1 MANVLNPEPESI
13 TLNTT
18 LEPTTLE
25 PATELEQPPFESTSN
40 PETAEVV
47 EVPALDADAPTE
59 PVAKAVPVEAAPA
72 EEIAPEIV
80 AQAEPV
86 VEAKAE
92 PVVAAAAEPVVE
104 AKAEP
109 VVAAKAEPVVE
120 AKAEPVVEA
129 KAEPVVAAV
138 AETAAEIQA
147 APEAAPPAT
156 AAAPVARAK
165 APEHGLESMDD
176 FSAALAAFERE
187 QAAEAAAVEAY
198 GDKIVSGTVIK
209 QTEKHL
215 VVDVGLKSEG
225 LVPLEQVL
233 DHSGAVRFNPGDVI
247 DVVIEREEPEGG
259 YLVSFERAQ
268 RLRIWDTIEKAA
280 NDKTPMTGTVISR
293 VKGGLTVDI
302 GLKAFLPGSQL
313 EIRPVRN
320 LDGYL
325 GQQIE
330 VRVIKLNKK
339 RGNVVVSRKEILE
352 EEQNAKRS
360 TTLEHLG
367 EGAILTGTVKNL
379 TDYGAFVDLGGIDG
393 LLHITDMSWGRLT
406 HPRDLVNVGDE
417 IQVKVLKFDKDKQR
431 VSLGF
436 KQLTPD
442 PWLDASERYPVG
454 AHVKGRVLSVTDY
467 GAFVELE
474 QGIEG
479 LVHLSEMTW
488 SKRLKHPSK
497 LVKPGDEVETV
508 VLSVNPA
515 DRRISLGMKQLLEN
529 PWENLTEKY
538 PTGAVV
544 EGRVRNLTDFGAF
557 IEIED
562 GIDGLV
568 HVSNLSWTKRVK
580 HPSEIVKKGEKV
592 KAVVLGVEPAE
603 PASLAGHQAVAARRL
618 GELLRLAS
626 GGRRGPRQ
634 GAADGAI
641 WSLRRDRGGCRGSL
655 PHLRGRRRRRIEAGD
670 GPGARLQD
678 HQDQRRGEEGGL
690 EPARHRPG
698 GQPHTGRALQ
708 GGYSQASG
716 LQLHHHARRP
726 DQLAQGRA
734 LSRFPFRHQCTT
746 AALRGGRCCL
756 DFVFHSF
763 SLCPASTLAS
773 ATPGV
778 SFQVKESSTMPRNVD
793 ARIPYSAEFQP

>member
-13 TLNTT
+13 TLNSELEIPT
-18 LEPTTLE
+18 LEPVAE
-25 PATELEQPPFESTSN
+25 QEQPLQESTSN
-40 PETAEVV
+40 PENAETV
-47 EVPALDADAPTE
+47 EISALDADAPTE
-59 PVAKAVPVEAAPA
+59 PQVEAA
-72 EEIAPEIV
+72 
-80 AQAEPV
+80 QV
-86 VEAKAE
+86 VEATAEAAPQPE
-92 PVVAAAAEPVVE
+92 PVPQAESEPAAAVPQPE
-104 AKAEP
+104 
-109 VVAAKAEPVVE
+109 
-120 AKAEPVVEA
+120 
-129 KAEPVVAAV
+129 
-138 AETAAEIQA
+138 A
-147 APEAAPPAT
+147 APAPPAT
-156 AAAPVARAK
+156 AAAPAHT
-165 APEHGLESMDD
+165 EHNFESMDD
-176 FSAALAAFERE
+176 FSAALEAFERE

-233 DHSGAVRFNPGDVI
+233 DHTGAVKFQPGDTI

-259 YLVSFERAQ
+259 YLASYERAQ
-268 RLRIWDTIEKAA
+268 RLRVWDVIEKAA
-280 NDKTPMTGTVISR
+280 ADKTPVMGTVVSR
-293 VKGGLTVDI
+293 VKGGVTVDI

-360 TTLEHLG
+360 QTLEQLG
-367 EGAILTGTVKNL
+367 EGTVLTGTVKNL

-442 PWLDASERYPVG
+442 PWLDATERYPVG
-454 AHVKGRVLSVTDY
+454 AHVHGRVLSVTDY

-497 LVKPGDEVETV
+497 LVKPADEVETV

-515 DRRISLGMKQLLEN
+515 DRRISLGMKQLMDN
-529 PWENLTEKY
+529 PWENLTDRY
-538 PTGAVV
+538 PAGTVV

-592 KAVVLGVEPAE
+592 KAVVLGVEP
-603 PASLAGHQAVAARRL
+603 QNRRL
-618 GELLRLAS
+618 SLGIKQLQPDVWESFFATHRVGDVVHGKVLRTA
-626 GGRRGPRQ
+626 Q
-634 GAADGAI
+634 FGAFVEIAEGVEGLCHI
-641 WSLRRDRGGCRGSL
+641 S
-655 PHLRGRRRRRIEAGD
+655 EAGD
-670 GPGARLQD
+670 
-678 HQDQRRGEEGGL
+678 EGGGSKL
-690 EPARHRPG
+690 E
-698 GQPHTGRALQ
+698 TGLEHEFKIIKINVEEKKVGLSLRAV
-708 GGYSQASG
+708 GHEAS
-716 LQLHHHARRP
+716 R
-726 DQLAQGRA
+726 AQVE
-734 LSRFPFRHQCTT
+734 SYK
-746 AALRGGRCCL
+746 
-756 DFVFHSF
+756 
-763 SLCPASTLAS
+763 
-773 ATPGV
+773 
-778 SFQVKESSTMPRNVD
+778 KESHKAPVSSSTTTLGDLINWKSER
-793 ARIPYSAEFQP
+793 

>member
-1 MANVLNPEPESI
+1 MPNVLNPEPESI
-13 TLNTT
+13 TLNT
-18 LEPTTLE
+18 EMEAPTLE
-25 PATELEQPPFESTSN
+25 PATELEQPSYESTSN
-40 PETAEVV
+40 TEPAEVFHAV
-47 EVPALDADAPTE
+47 ELAALDADAPTE
-59 PVAKAVPVEAAPA
+59 PAAEPAPVEKATAEAAPA
-72 EEIAPEIV
+72 EGRTREVPEAPEPLAEIAGQAV
-80 AQAEPV
+80 APQTEKIAEPIPAQEPQTEASSNTEPPVQSAPQAEATVEPVREVVVPSEGLPV
-86 VEAKAE
+86 VE
-92 PVVAAAAEPVVE
+92 PAAAAE
-104 AKAEP
+104 AQAHKAP
-109 VVAAKAEPVVE
+109 ST
-120 AKAEPVVEA
+120 
-129 KAEPVVAAV
+129 AV
-138 AETAAEIQA
+138 A
-147 APEAAPPAT
+147 PVHEA
-156 AAAPVARAK
+156 
-165 APEHGLESMDD
+165 HGLESMDD

-209 QTEKHL
+209 QTEKYL

-233 DHSGAVRFNPGDVI
+233 DHTGAVKFQPGDVI

-268 RLRIWDTIEKAA
+268 RLQVWDAIEKAA
-280 NDKTPMTGTVISR
+280 NEKTPVMGTVVSR

-352 EEQNAKRS
+352 EEQNAKRTS
-360 TTLEHLG
+360 TLEHLG
-367 EGAILTGTVKNL
+367 EGAVLTGTVKNL

-442 PWLDASERYPVG
+442 PWLDAAERYPVG
-454 AHVKGRVLSVTDY
+454 ARVHGRVLSVTDY

-497 LVKPGDEVETV
+497 LVKPADEVDTV

-515 DRRISLGMKQLLEN
+515 DRRISLGMKQLLDN
-529 PWENLTEKY
+529 PWENLTERY
-538 PTGAVV
+538 PAGTVV

-592 KAVVLGVEPAE
+592 KAVVLGVEP
-603 PASLAGHQAVAARRL
+603 QNRRL
-618 GELLRLAS
+618 SLGIKQLQPDVWESFFAAHRVGDVVHGKVLRTA
-626 GGRRGPRQ
+626 Q
-634 GAADGAI
+634 FGAFVEIAEGVEGLCHI
-641 WSLRRDRGGCRGSL
+641 S
-655 PHLRGRRRRRIEAGD
+655 EAGD
-670 GPGARLQD
+670 
-678 HQDQRRGEEGGL
+678 EGGGPSKL
-690 EPARHRPG
+690 ETGLEHDFKIIKINVEEKKVGLSLRAVGHEASRAQVEHYKADSHK
-698 GQPHTGRALQ
+698 QP
-708 GGYSQASG
+708 
-716 LQLHHHARRP
+716 
-726 DQLAQGRA
+726 
-734 LSRFPFRHQCTT
+734 
-746 AALRGGRCCL
+746 
-756 DFVFHSF
+756 
-763 SLCPASTLAS
+763 
-773 ATPGV
+773 V
-778 SFQVKESSTMPRNVD
+778 SSSTTTLGDLINWRKNE
-793 ARIPYSAEFQP
+793 R

>member
-1 MANVLNPEPESI
+1 MSNVLNPEPESI
-13 TLNTT
+13 TLNTE
-18 LEPTTLE
+18 LETPTLE
-25 PATELEQPPFESTSN
+25 PATESEQPSFESTSN
-40 PETAEVV
+40 PEKAQIAQS
-47 EVPALDADAPTE
+47 PALDADALTE
-59 PVAKAVPVEAAPA
+59 TGSTENAGIESVEAAPA
-72 EEIAPEIV
+72 EETAPIAQSDGTP
-80 AQAEPV
+80 AP
-86 VEAKAE
+86 
-92 PVVAAAAEPVVE
+92 
-104 AKAEP
+104 
-109 VVAAKAEPVVE
+109 
-120 AKAEPVVEA
+120 
-129 KAEPVVAAV
+129 
-138 AETAAEIQA
+138 TQA
-147 APEAAPPAT
+147 AHEFHSA
-156 AAAPVARAK
+156 
-165 APEHGLESMDD
+165 ESMDD
-176 FSAALAAFERE
+176 FSAALEAFERE

-198 GDKIVSGTVIK
+198 GDKLVTGTVIK

-225 LVPLEQVL
+225 LVPIEQVQ
-233 DHSGAVRFNPGDVI
+233 DHTGAVKFNPGDVI

-259 YLVSFERAQ
+259 YLVSYERAQ
-268 RLRIWDTIEKAA
+268 RLRVWDTIEKAA
-280 NDKTPMTGTVISR
+280 NDKTPMIGTVVSR

-302 GLKAFLPGSQL
+302 GLKAFLPGSQI

-330 VRVIKLNKK
+330 IRVIKLNKK

-442 PWLDASERYPVG
+442 PWLDATERYPVG

-515 DRRISLGMKQLLEN
+515 DRRISLGMKQLLDN

-538 PTGAVV
+538 PTGAIV

-592 KAVVLGVEPAE
+592 KAVVLGVEP
-603 PASLAGHQAVAARRL
+603 QNRRL
-618 GELLRLAS
+618 SLGIKQLQPDVWESFFATHRVGDQVHGKVLRTA
-626 GGRRGPRQ
+626 Q
-634 GAADGAI
+634 FGAFVEIAEGVEGLCHI
-641 WSLRRDRGGCRGSL
+641 S
-655 PHLRGRRRRRIEAGD
+655 EAGD
-670 GPGARLQD
+670 DGGSKL
-678 HQDQRRGEEGGL
+678 ETGL
-690 EPARHRPG
+690 EHEFKIIKINVEEKKVGLSLRAV
-698 GQPHTGRALQ
+698 GQEASRAQ
-708 GGYSQASG
+708 VENYKTDT
-716 LQLHHHARRP
+716 HKHP
-726 DQLAQGRA
+726 
-734 LSRFPFRHQCTT
+734 
-746 AALRGGRCCL
+746 
-756 DFVFHSF
+756 
-763 SLCPASTLAS
+763 
-773 ATPGV
+773 V
-778 SFQVKESSTMPRNVD
+778 SSSTTTLGDLINWRKGE
-793 ARIPYSAEFQP
+793 R

>member
-1 MANVLNPEPESI
+1 MANVLNPETESI
-13 TLNTT
+13 TLNTE
-18 LEPTTLE
+18 LETPALE
-25 PATELEQPPFESTSN
+25 AATEQDLPSYESSSN
-40 PETAEVV
+40 RDTAEAV
-47 EVPALDADAPTE
+47 ELPALDADAPTE
-59 PVAKAVPVEAAPA
+59 PVVEA
-72 EEIAPEIV
+72 V
-80 AQAEPV
+80 PV
-86 VEAKAE
+86 VEATAEAE
-92 PVVAAAAEPVVE
+92 PAQAVATEVAAPSEPAADTVPVADGAPLDE
-104 AKAEP
+104 AEQA
-109 VVAAKAEPVVE
+109 VASESK
-120 AKAEPVVEA
+120 
-129 KAEPVVAAV
+129 AAV
-138 AETAAEIQA
+138 AASTDAAAQA
-147 APEAAPPAT
+147 AH
-156 AAAPVARAK
+156 
-165 APEHGLESMDD
+165 PEHGLESMED
-176 FSAALAAFERE
+176 FSAALEAFERE
-187 QAAEAAAVEAY
+187 QAAEAAAVEAF

-233 DHSGAVRFNPGDVI
+233 DHTGAVKFQPGDVI
-247 DVVIEREEPEGG
+247 DVVIERVEPEGG
-259 YLVSFERAQ
+259 YLVSFEKAQ
-268 RLRIWDTIEKAA
+268 RLRVWDVIEKAA
-280 NDKTPMTGTVISR
+280 AEKTPVMGTVVSR

-302 GLKAFLPGSQL
+302 GIKAFLPGSQL

-352 EEQNAKRS
+352 EEQNSKR
-360 TTLEHLG
+360 TMTLEQLG
-367 EGAILTGTVKNL
+367 ENAVLTGTVKNL

-417 IQVKVLKFDKDKQR
+417 IQVRVLKFDKDKQR

-454 AHVKGRVLSVTDY
+454 AHVHGRVLSVTDY

-515 DRRISLGMKQLLEN
+515 DRRISLGMKQLLDN
-529 PWENLTEKY
+529 PWENLTERY
-538 PTGAVV
+538 PAGTIV

-557 IEIED
+557 VEIED

-580 HPSEIVKKGEKV
+580 HPSEVVKKGEKV
-592 KAVVLGVEPAE
+592 KAVVLGVEP
-603 PASLAGHQAVAARRL
+603 QNRRL
-618 GELLRLAS
+618 SLGIKQLQPDVWESFFATHRVGDLVHGKVLRTA
-626 GGRRGPRQ
+626 Q
-634 GAADGAI
+634 FGAFVEIAEGVEGLCHI
-641 WSLRRDRGGCRGSL
+641 S
-655 PHLRGRRRRRIEAGD
+655 EAGD
-670 GPGARLQD
+670 DGGSKLETGQE
-678 HQDQRRGEEGGL
+678 HEFKIIKINVEEKKVGL
-690 EPARHRPG
+690 SL
-698 GQPHTGRALQ
+698 RAV
-708 GGYSQASG
+708 GHEAS
-716 LQLHHHARRP
+716 R
-726 DQLAQGRA
+726 AQVESYKKEA
-734 LSRFPFRHQCTT
+734 HKAP
-746 AALRGGRCCL
+746 
-756 DFVFHSF
+756 
-763 SLCPASTLAS
+763 
-773 ATPGV
+773 V
-778 SFQVKESSTMPRNVD
+778 SSSTTTLGDLINWKSER
-793 ARIPYSAEFQP
+793 

>member
-1 MANVLNPEPESI
+1 
-13 TLNTT
+13 
-18 LEPTTLE
+18 
-25 PATELEQPPFESTSN
+25 
-40 PETAEVV
+40 
-47 EVPALDADAPTE
+47 
-59 PVAKAVPVEAAPA
+59 
-72 EEIAPEIV
+72 
-80 AQAEPV
+80 
-86 VEAKAE
+86 
-92 PVVAAAAEPVVE
+92 
-104 AKAEP
+104 
-109 VVAAKAEPVVE
+109 
-120 AKAEPVVEA
+120 
-129 KAEPVVAAV
+129 
-138 AETAAEIQA
+138 
-147 APEAAPPAT
+147 
-156 AAAPVARAK
+156 
-165 APEHGLESMDD
+165 MDD

-198 GDKIVSGTVIK
+198 GDKIVSGTVLK

-233 DHSGAVRFNPGDVI
+233 DHTGAVRFQPGDVI

-268 RLRIWDTIEKAA
+268 RLRVWDVIEKAA
-280 NDKTPMTGTVISR
+280 NDKTPVLGTVVSR

-360 TTLEHLG
+360 TTLEQLG

-454 AHVKGRVLSVTDY
+454 AHVHGRVLSVTDY

-515 DRRISLGMKQLLEN
+515 DRRISLGMKQLLDN
-529 PWENLTEKY
+529 PWENLSDRY
-538 PTGAVV
+538 PAGTVV

-592 KAVVLGVEPAE
+592 KAVVLGVEP
-603 PASLAGHQAVAARRL
+603 QNRRL
-618 GELLRLAS
+618 SLGIKQLQPDVWESFFAQHRVGDVVHGKVLRTA
-626 GGRRGPRQ
+626 Q
-634 GAADGAI
+634 FGAFVEIAEGVEGLCHI
-641 WSLRRDRGGCRGSL
+641 S
-655 PHLRGRRRRRIEAGD
+655 EAGD
-670 GPGARLQD
+670 
-678 HQDQRRGEEGGL
+678 EGGGSKL
-690 EPARHRPG
+690 ETGLEHDFKIIKINVEEKKVGLSLRAVGHEASRAQVENYKSESHK
-698 GQPHTGRALQ
+698 QP
-708 GGYSQASG
+708 
-716 LQLHHHARRP
+716 
-726 DQLAQGRA
+726 
-734 LSRFPFRHQCTT
+734 
-746 AALRGGRCCL
+746 
-756 DFVFHSF
+756 
-763 SLCPASTLAS
+763 
-773 ATPGV
+773 V
-778 SFQVKESSTMPRNVD
+778 SSSTTTLGDLINWRKSE
-793 ARIPYSAEFQP
+793 R

>member
-1 MANVLNPEPESI
+1 VKDAIGASHGARASQRNLGDRNLAIVTRETPSGRRKPPQEHAIPELAVMANVLNPETESI
-13 TLNTT
+13 TLNTELETPT
-18 LEPTTLE
+18 LD
-25 PATELEQPPFESTSN
+25 PATELENPPYESTST
-40 PETAEVV
+40 PEFAALV
-47 EVPALDADAPTE
+47 EAAPLDADAQTEPDAEAVQPDQPTE
-59 PVAKAVPVEAAPA
+59 PEVPVAAAPA
-72 EEIAPEIV
+72 AP
-80 AQAEPV
+80 AAHATEP
-86 VEAKAE
+86 
-92 PVVAAAAEPVVE
+92 
-104 AKAEP
+104 
-109 VVAAKAEPVVE
+109 
-120 AKAEPVVEA
+120 
-129 KAEPVVAAV
+129 
-138 AETAAEIQA
+138 
-147 APEAAPPAT
+147 
-156 AAAPVARAK
+156 
-165 APEHGLESMDD
+165 GDD
-176 FSAALAAFERE
+176 FSSALAAFERE

-198 GDKIVSGTVIK
+198 GDKVVSGKVEK
-209 QTEKHL
+209 QTEKYL

-233 DHSGAVRFNPGDVI
+233 DHTGAVKFQPGDVI

-259 YLVSFERAQ
+259 YLVSYERAQ
-268 RLRIWDTIEKAA
+268 CLRAWDAIEKAA
-280 NDKTPMTGTVISR
+280 NEKTPVMGTVVSR

-302 GLKAFLPGSQL
+302 GMKAFLPGSQL

-339 RGNVVVSRKEILE
+339 RGNVVVSRKELLE
-352 EEQNAKRS
+352 EEQNSKR
-360 TTLEHLG
+360 TATMDHLG
-367 EGAILTGTVKNL
+367 EGTVLTGTVKNL

-442 PWLDASERYPVG
+442 PWLDASERYPTG
-454 AHVKGRVLSVTDY
+454 AKVHGRVLSVTDY

-497 LVKPGDEVETV
+497 LLKPGDEVETV

-529 PWENLTEKY
+529 PWENLSDRY
-538 PTGAVV
+538 PAGTVV

-580 HPSEIVKKGEKV
+580 HPSEVVKKGEKV
-592 KAVVLGVEPAE
+592 KAVVLGVEP
-603 PASLAGHQAVAARRL
+603 QNRRL
-618 GELLRLAS
+618 SLGIKQLQPDIWESFFASHRVGDVVHGKVLRTAQFGAFVEIAEGIEGLCHISEAGE
-626 GGRRGPRQ
+626 GGDHSKLEQ
-634 GAADGAI
+634 GLEHDFKIIKINVEEKKVGL
-641 WSLRRDRGGCRGSL
+641 SLRAVSGQ
-655 PHLRGRRRRRIEAGD
+655 EAS
-670 GPGARLQD
+670 
-678 HQDQRRGEEGGL
+678 
-690 EPARHRPG
+690 
-698 GQPHTGRALQ
+698 RATVES
-708 GGYSQASG
+708 YKTDT
-716 LQLHHHARRP
+716 HKHP
-726 DQLAQGRA
+726 
-734 LSRFPFRHQCTT
+734 
-746 AALRGGRCCL
+746 
-756 DFVFHSF
+756 
-763 SLCPASTLAS
+763 
-773 ATPGV
+773 V
-778 SFQVKESSTMPRNVD
+778 SSSTTTLGDLVNWRKGE
-793 ARIPYSAEFQP
+793 R